1 MSTHCV
7 PHYVYEFP
15 IKAFGNDRKIM
26 VPPHPIYFGSGID
39 EPELS
44 SLPAFVLIVTDS
56 LLARNRFPRRGE
68 GITNKSSLTYFVFS
82 EIEPEMYF
90 LRYFLW

>member
-1 MSTHCV
+1 MRL
-7 PHYVYEFP
+7 PRGVYPERSRR
-15 IKAFGNDRKIM
+15 ARNDGKRN